1 MNFKFGKSFLATAVA
16 LGALLSG
23 IVGTTE
29 MPAAQAATT
38 KPATKTAA
46 KTPGKPRAKVATKKT
61 TKPRAKVATKKT
73 TKLRSKLQTRSQ
85 SR

>member
-1 MNFKFGKSFLATAVA
+1 MNFKFGKSFLATALA

-23 IVGTTE
+23 IAGTAG

-46 KTPGKPRAKVATKKT
+46 KATSKPKAKRSTKT
-61 TKPRAKVATKKT
+61 TPKPKAKRSTK
-73 TKLRSKLQTRSQ
+73 TKSK
-85 SR
+85 